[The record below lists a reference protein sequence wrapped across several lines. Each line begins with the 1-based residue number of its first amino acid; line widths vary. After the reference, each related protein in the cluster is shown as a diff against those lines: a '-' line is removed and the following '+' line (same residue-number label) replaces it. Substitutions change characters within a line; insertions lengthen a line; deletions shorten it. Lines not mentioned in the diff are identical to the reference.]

1 MQIVWI
7 TLICQARGAEL
18 VKRQESDAPTLIA
31 LPSLITQG
39 EPEIHHTSKREMSLQ
54 TPSLCMKPTIQEIE
68 ALRESIVRK
77 TNLLDQIRA
86 ILASGL
92 SIKSKILVI
101 VAKIL
106 KL

>member
-1 MQIVWI
+1 M
-7 TLICQARGAEL
+7 LICQARGAEL
-18 VKRQESDAPTLIA
+18 VKRQELDVPTLIA
-31 LPSLITQG
+31 LPSLITHG
-39 EPEIHHTSKREMSLQ
+39 GPEIHHTSKREMSLQ

-68 ALRESIVRK
+68 ALREIIVRK

-86 ILASGL
+86 ILASEL